1 MRRLNMD
8 IITVIEKLED
18 NIKTLEDDNKAL
30 RENNKILLDQRNEY
44 MKLVEL
50 GENEIKNLKN
60 ERIQIEQVL
69 KALRSADMNNLENYT
84 YAKQLLEELEKKE
97 IKKNY
102 DY

>member
-1 MRRLNMD
+1 MTFIEIIERLENE
-8 IITVIEKLED
+8 IKILEN
-18 NIKTLEDDNKAL
+18 NINSL

-44 MKLVEL
+44 MELVEL